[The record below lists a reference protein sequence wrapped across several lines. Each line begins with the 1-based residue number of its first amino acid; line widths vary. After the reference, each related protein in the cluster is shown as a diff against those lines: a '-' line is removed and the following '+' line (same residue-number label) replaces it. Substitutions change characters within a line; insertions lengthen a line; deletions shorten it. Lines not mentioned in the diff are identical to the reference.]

1 MIMHLASRNML
12 KEMTFVNK
20 TLSKEIMNRTML
32 RYKFLKNGNDY
43 NKREFSK
50 QGTTVCSC

>member
-1 MIMHLASRNML
+1 ML
-12 KEMTFVNK
+12 KEITFVNK

-32 RYKFLKNGNDY
+32 RNKFLKKENNY

-50 QGTTVCSC
+50 EGTTVCSC

>member
-32 RYKFLKNGNDY
+32 RNKFLKTGNDY